1 MSRTPQAVLAY
12 LARYTHRV
20 AISNSRLVDLDE
32 RGITFR
38 YKGLPQQQPGAVSH
52 DPPSPAAPFMHR
64 FRISCKSVA
73 FHVFSL
79 MPNPARRM
87 LVWTS
92 CGFQVDRSPFF
103 GVCAA
108 NDGRSTI

>member
-1 MSRTPQAVLAY
+1 VMSLG
-12 LARYTHRV
+12 HC
-20 AISNSRLVDLDE
+20 
-32 RGITFR
+32 
-38 YKGLPQQQPGAVSH
+38 
-52 DPPSPAAPFMHR
+52 PSVRR

-79 MPNPARRM
+79 VPNPARRM

-92 CGFQVDRSPFF
+92 CGFRVDRSPFF